1 MNEIFVILCGTTH
14 PGNVGATARAM
25 KVMGLHSLVLVAPR
39 CEIDETAR
47 ARASGAIDVLD
58 CAHTVSTLDQA
69 LAGVG
74 FVVGT
79 STRPRR
85 LGPRPLPLRQG
96 AAEFVHELGT
106 GPGAVIF
113 GPERTGLDTR
123 ALERCNRLW
132 SIPTAP
138 GYSSL
143 NLAAAVQV
151 VAYELH
157 LAREWPQSVAALP
170 AVAGSE
176 EVGALCEH
184 FERVAR
190 QLGFIS
196 AAAPDSAW
204 HRVRRLARRARLE
217 PSEVKLLRGF
227 LAAVERST
235 LIRSR
240 RSGFDANK

>member
-1 MNEIFVILCGTTH
+1 MNEIFIVLCGTTH
-14 PGNVGATARAM
+14 PGNVGAAARAM

-39 CEIDETAR
+39 CEIDATAR
-47 ARASGAIDVLD
+47 ARASGALDVLD
-58 CAHTVSTLDQA
+58 HAHIISTLDQA

-85 LGPRPLPLRQG
+85 LGPELLPLRQG
-96 AAEFVHELGT
+96 AAEFARELGT
-106 GPGAVIF
+106 GSCAVIF
-113 GPERTGLDTR
+113 GPERTGLSTR

-132 SIPTAP
+132 SIPTTP

-157 LAREWPQSVAALP
+157 LALKRPQNVETLPVAAD
-170 AVAGSE
+170 SE
-176 EVGALCEH
+176 KVGALCEH

-190 QLGFIS
+190 RIEFIS
-196 AAAPDSAW
+196 ADAPDSAW
-204 HRVRRLARRARLE
+204 HRVRRLARRTRLE

-227 LAAVERST
+227 LAAVERAT
-235 LIRSR
+235 PVPPGR
-240 RSGFDANK
+240 KE